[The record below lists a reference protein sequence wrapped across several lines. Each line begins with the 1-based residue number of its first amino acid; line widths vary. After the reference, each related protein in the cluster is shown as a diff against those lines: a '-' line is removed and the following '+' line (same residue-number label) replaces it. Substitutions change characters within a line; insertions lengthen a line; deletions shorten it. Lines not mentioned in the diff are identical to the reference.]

1 MITRQASSSPA
12 GDPTASP
19 PSAARTH
26 RRAWRGAGALAVL
39 TLAVGI
45 APREAGAGAGASAA
59 PSFPASVTVGQTGL
73 TAIVQLSNENTP
85 NNTTGV
91 NVVCNAGDP
100 APCPAGDPGITLLPS
115 CGTLGVFSD
124 CAPGGN
130 DPGVFAIHEGGTGV
144 AGTACEGMTFDVK
157 TIDAATGR
165 LGLVPDNGTHV
176 VLANTGT
183 ICQIAL
189 LFDVVRM
196 PTIDHD
202 ALLPGV
208 QTVQIVDNTQ
218 TTTGGL
224 TASARGTSTGVTVAK
239 ASPAITTVATSATI
253 GGSLTDTAAVTG
265 RVSPVDGATITFNL
279 YGAADTT
286 CTGAPIFTATVPIG
300 PDGTAT
306 SPPFTPTA
314 PGSYRWIA
322 AYSGDANNNP
332 VTGVCGDTGET
343 STINRAQPAI
353 STVASPSV
361 PQGHMVSDVA
371 TVTGRVNPVPG
382 ATVTFRLYA
391 DGDLACLAPP
401 IFTSTV
407 LLAPDGRATSA
418 NFMPATTGTYRW
430 IATYDGDVNNA
441 PVSGT
446 CTDVGESV
454 TITPFESRP
463 PIPVVG
469 SASRALLAW
478 ATLLTAAG
486 WLLQLPARRRR
497 AG

>member
-1 MITRQASSSPA
+1 MITGSHRSSPA
-12 GDPTASP
+12 FHQP
-19 PSAARTH
+19 ARTT
-26 RRAWRGAGALAVL
+26 RRARRGVAALALL
-39 TLAVGI
+39 TLAVGV
-45 APREAGAGAGASAA
+45 APHEVRAGAGASAA
-59 PSFPASVTVGQTGL
+59 PSFPANVTLGQTGL

-85 NNTTGV
+85 NNTMGV
-91 NVVCNAGDP
+91 NVVCNGGDP

-115 CGTLGVFSD
+115 CGKLGTFSD
-124 CAPGGN
+124 C
-130 DPGVFAIHEGGTGV
+130 DPAGTDAGVFAMHDFGTGV

-157 TIDAATGR
+157 TLDAATGR
-165 LGLVPDNGTHV
+165 LVLIPSNGAHV

-202 ALLPGV
+202 PVLPGV

-239 ASPAITTVATSATI
+239 ALPAITTVASPPATI
-253 GGSLTDTAAVTG
+253 GGTLTDTAAVTG
-265 RVSPVDGATITFNL
+265 RVNPVDGATITFNL
-279 YGAADTT
+279 YDTTDTT
-286 CTGAPIFTATVPIG
+286 CSGAPIFTATVPIAA
-300 PDGTAT
+300 DGTAA
-306 SPPFTPTA
+306 SPPFTPSA

-322 AYSGDANNNP
+322 SYSGDANNSP
-332 VTGVCGDTGET
+332 VAGVCGDTGET
-343 STINRAQPAI
+343 GTINRAQPAI

-361 PQGHMVSDVA
+361 PQGHMVSDIA
-371 TVTGRVNPVPG
+371 TVTGRVSPIPG

-391 DGDLACLAPP
+391 DGDLACVAPP
-401 IFTSTV
+401 IFTSVALVT
-407 LLAPDGRATSA
+407 PEGRATSA
-418 NFMPATTGTYRW
+418 NFMPETVGTYRW
-430 IATYDGDVNNA
+430 IATYDGDANNA
-441 PVSGT
+441 PVSGL
-446 CTDVGESV
+446 CTDTGESV

-469 SASRALLAW
+469 SASRELLAW
-478 ATLLTAAG
+478 ASLLTVAG
-486 WLLQLPARRRR
+486 SLLQVPARRRR